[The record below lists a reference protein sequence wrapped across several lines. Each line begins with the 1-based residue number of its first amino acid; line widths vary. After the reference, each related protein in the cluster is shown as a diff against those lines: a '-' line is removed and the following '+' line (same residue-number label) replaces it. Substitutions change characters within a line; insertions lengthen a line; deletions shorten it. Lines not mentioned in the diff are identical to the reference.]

1 MPEWWPTLL
10 LVVFA
15 THMPVFA
22 WRWVRTR
29 APRHAA
35 TTITFALL
43 TVSYALRV
51 FAPDARLGDWPVS
64 AWVRVPAWIAAVL
77 SIGLL
82 LRHLLTRRK
91 TGG

>member
-10 LVVFA
+10 LGVFA

-22 WRWVRTR
+22 WRWSRTR

-35 TTITFALL
+35 TTMTFALL

-51 FAPDARLGDWPVS
+51 FAPEVRLGDWPLH
-64 AWVRVPAWIAAVL
+64 AWVRIPAWIAAVL

-82 LRHLLTRRK
+82 LRHLVTRQK
-91 TGG
+91 TVG